1 MEKEKNSFNPWP
13 YGIAAAIFGVFG
25 LCVWTVKETESH
37 PVQMDSFY
45 FEDYHHVDHDYDKI
59 YKDQKLFES
68 RYQVSVLNKS
78 FLMGQAQP
86 IKIKVTPKVSDREVN
101 DLNISI
107 LVTRPNTNEYNQ
119 KPAMHAKGKGLFESD
134 PISVKLPGR
143 WQVMSKI
150 TIDGVTGFFKNEVN
164 ATK

>member
-1 MEKEKNSFNPWP
+1 MEEKKQSFNPWP

-25 LCVWTVKETESH
+25 LCVWTVKKASSH

-45 FEDYHHVDHDYDKI
+45 FEDYHHVDRDYDKI
-59 YKDQKLFES
+59 YKDQHLFES
-68 RYQVSVLNKS
+68 RYRVSVLNKE
-78 FLMGQAQP
+78 LTLNQP
-86 IKIKVTPKVSDREVN
+86 QQIQIKVAPKGAEHSIKDA
-101 DLNISI
+101 NISI
-107 LVTRPNTNEYNQ
+107 LITRPNTNEYNQ
-119 KPAMHAKGKGLFESD
+119 KPLLHAKGEGLYISE